1 MPKFVPGAAFKAAVD
16 PKVAKRMAEKAAAKA
31 LKKAATKKVAKKKQG
46 VLGTGDLRDFRL
58 DQNQRSKSTTL
69 GVTCPFA
76 FVARPGGMQVDAAHS
91 SGCLIAADQGYCRLL
106 CAPLGG
112 IANFAIAYS
121 AS

>member
-1 MPKFVPGAAFKAAVD
+1 MD